1 MAEMRPL
8 DHDGRGTFVPAV
20 TVSMT
25 IHHRIE
31 QEAAAVTFIDTL
43 NREFPGAVPA
53 NQFVSGTQNA
63 LAGHGVIRGSALPLI
78 ATCRDELAFALTA
91 ELQRAWGGAFNMAG
105 LAGLFTLGR
114 TGVIAARGHAPLVE
128 GRRTFVLF
136 GLTHIGVG
144 DSGEIGECER
154 PGVPGTSHAC
164 GALLA
169 VADTLRSDDVRT
181 SDYPYLDPQDPE
193 QSRLRER
200 IAPRVADHAKV
211 NLLELTGIARELID
225 EGTADV
231 VHVLRDDER
240 PADIALFTG
249 IHIHGPRG
257 ADYVQP
263 SLALF
268 DRADGETV
276 RLSLG

>member
-1 MAEMRPL
+1 M
-8 DHDGRGTFVPAV
+8 
-20 TVSMT
+20 
-25 IHHRIE
+25 
-31 QEAAAVTFIDTL
+31 TFIDTL
-43 NREFPGAVPA
+43 NREFAGAVPA

-63 LAGHGVIRGSALPLI
+63 LADLGVIHGTALPLI

-114 TGVIAARGHAPLVE
+114 TGVIAARGHAPLID

-144 DSGEIGECER
+144 ETGVIGECDR
-154 PGVPGTSHAC
+154 PRVPGTSHAC

-181 SDYPYLDPQDPE
+181 SDYPYLDPDDPE

-211 NLLELTGIARELID
+211 DLLELTGITRELID
-225 EGTADV
+225 EDTAGV
-231 VHVLRDDER
+231 VDLLRDDR
-240 PADIALFTG
+240 YPADVALFTG
-249 IHIHGPRG
+249 IHVHGPRG

-268 DRADGETV
+268 DRAGGETV
-276 RLSLG
+276 KLSLG

>member
-8 DHDGRGTFVPAV
+8 DHDGSGTFVPTV
-20 TVSMT
+20 TASMT

-231 VHVLRDDER
+231 VHVLRDDKI
-240 PADIALFTG
+240 PADVALFTG

-276 RLSLG
+276 RLPLG

>member
-1 MAEMRPL
+1 M
-8 DHDGRGTFVPAV
+8 TF
-20 TVSMT
+20 T
-25 IHHRIE
+25 E
-31 QEAAAVTFIDTL
+31 TL
-43 NREFPGAVPA
+43 NREFPGAIPA
-53 NQFVSGTQNA
+53 NQFVNGTQNA
-63 LAGHGVIRGSALPLI
+63 LATAGVLRGGALPLI

-114 TGVIAARGHAPLVE
+114 TGVIAARGHAPLID

-144 DSGEIGECER
+144 ESGTIGECER
-154 PGVPGTSHAC
+154 PLVPGTSHAC

-169 VADTLRSDDVRT
+169 VSDTLRSDDVRT

-200 IAPRVADHAKV
+200 IAPRVADPAKTD
-211 NLLELTGIARELID
+211 LLELTRIARELID

-231 VHVLRDDER
+231 VHVLRDDEI
-240 PADIALFTG
+240 PADVALFTG

-263 SLALF
+263 SLAVL
-268 DRADGETV
+268 DRAGGETTQ
-276 RLSLG
+276 LPFG